1 MSDER
6 LKAFCKGLEMQNIP
20 ELITRTAGELR
31 LLGQAMAKRIKGL
44 AKRVAAKDA
53 EIKRLRELVKA
64 AYVEGWSDG
73 LGEPDTYKQ
82 PEEGWWEDS
91 VVYKHL
97 ANHEQQGKGNE

>member
-1 MSDER
+1 MNSYNCEPLTVGRLRQSVSVSRENANRGVCCAAWQIGIQQWAADEIER
-6 LKAFCKGLEMQNIP
+6 LQK
-20 ELITRTAGELR
+20 
-31 LLGQAMAKRIKGL
+31 
-44 AKRVAAKDA
+44 
-53 EIKRLRELVKA
+53 LVKA